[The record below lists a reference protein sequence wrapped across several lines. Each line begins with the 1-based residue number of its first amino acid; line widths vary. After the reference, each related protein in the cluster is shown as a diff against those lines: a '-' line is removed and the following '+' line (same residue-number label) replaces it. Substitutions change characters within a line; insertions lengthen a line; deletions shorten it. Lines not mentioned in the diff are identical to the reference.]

1 MSSHVMGVFLDE
13 LLMIQY
19 MAIVIIFGYDDGCLS
34 TLIMSIG
41 MKSRRCLSL
50 CFAYISNLRFFPK
63 SVVNCNH
70 RSGFFLM
77 LIKWL

>member
-41 MKSRRCLSL
+41 MKSRI
-50 CFAYISNLRFFPK
+50 Y
-63 SVVNCNH
+63 
-70 RSGFFLM
+70 
-77 LIKWL
+77 